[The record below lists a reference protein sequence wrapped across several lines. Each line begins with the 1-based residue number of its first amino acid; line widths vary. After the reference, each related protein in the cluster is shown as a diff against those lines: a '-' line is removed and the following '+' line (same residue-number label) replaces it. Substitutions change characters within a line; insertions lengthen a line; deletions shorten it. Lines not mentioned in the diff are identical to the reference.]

1 MAWIF
6 KAQFFEPAASCPGCP
21 PGDSNRWTQQSDR
34 LLGHKDGSVTY
45 LARNIAESR
54 IAEAV
59 IARDLR
65 WISGY
70 VSVKAPHSGPVWWH
84 QDWWC
89 WAHPI
94 SFHPE
99 PAQVALLCY
108 LIDTTVENGALRIL
122 PGTHHRSI
130 GLHSA
135 LGEAEAST
143 VDSANLAARDQPE
156 QVTLELS
163 AGDAVVIDY
172 RLLHGT
178 HPNESDVRRNCLLLN
193 FAPSWRDLPLE
204 IRGHLIRHPAL
215 PDEAER
221 SCAGAELPFL
231 PTFNGV
237 PRDLE
242 LSRFAPTSFVA
253 AC

>member
-1 MAWIF
+1 M
-6 KAQFFEPAASCPGCP
+6 
-21 PGDSNRWTQQSDR
+21 
-34 LLGHKDGSVTY
+34 
-45 LARNIAESR
+45 ARNIAESR